1 MKRSVRWKFTIIFA
15 GLMTVAIALIWCI
28 NNWFLSGYYQ
38 NYKIHTLEKGY
49 RAIDAIIQ
57 DEVRNGESSL
67 EDAQAELNSG
77 WKEYQ
82 KSKDGSSDMDSADGG
97 SAQSGKNGTGDRA
110 GDETQDALGEYA
122 EGDTVVL
129 EDDSEDA
136 SADALDGEEASSGG
150 VRLANVIR
158 ELRDRSNISL
168 LLYDSESDQTLV
180 SSARDVEVMRDRV
193 RRYIV
198 GHAGAKRDVL
208 REYDNY
214 MIQKTFDPLSKTFYL
229 ESWGFFSDNATIF
242 IMTMPMESIHE
253 SAAISIRFLMFVG
266 IVVILAG
273 SILIY
278 FITRHI
284 TMPIKRLS
292 ELSEKMSNLDFDARY
307 ETSRRSTEEIDT
319 LGNSMNV
326 LSERLKTTIG
336 ELKEA
341 NAQLKKDID
350 EKVQIDEMRKEFI
363 ANVSHEL
370 KTPIALI
377 QGYAEGLVEGMA
389 EDKENRDYYCG
400 VIMDE
405 AGKMNRMVRQLLT
418 LTALEFGGE
427 RLSVER
433 FDLTE
438 LIASVISSS
447 GVLLK
452 QNELTVD
459 FDGKESVYVMGDE
472 FKIEEVITN
481 YLTNAIHHVGGGEKK
496 IQIRIDHRRDGK
508 EVCVE
513 VFNTGNPIPDEALP
527 NLWTKFYKVD
537 KARTREYGGSGIGLS
552 IVKAIMEMHHKACGV
567 KNHENGVEFWF
578 TLDTAG
584 EK

>member
-82 KSKDGSSDMDSADGG
+82 KSKDGSPDMDSADGG

-242 IMTMPMESIHE
+242 IMTMSMESIHE
-253 SAAISIRFLMFVG
+253 SAAISNRFLMFVG

-459 FDGKESVYVMGDE
+459 FDGKEPVYVMGDE

>member
-97 SAQSGKNGTGDRA
+97 SAQSGKNGTSDRA
-110 GDETQDALGEYA
+110 GDETQDVLGEYA

-253 SAAISIRFLMFVG
+253 SAVISNRFLMFVG

-459 FDGKESVYVMGDE
+459 FDGKEPVYVMGDE